1 MNEHERW
8 SEDVA
13 AYLLGVLEPERAAEL
28 ERHAETCERCGTE
41 MKWLAPVVEA
51 LPETAPRREP
61 PPALRERLLAEVRAD
76 AAASGAGEA
85 EATGGGGLLGRL
97 AGWLRGDGPGRRWR
111 PLAAGFA
118 VVIVL
123 IAAFV
128 GYQVGSGGG
137 GNSPRTYSG
146 AENGI
151 AAEVVR
157 EGEGAELNLA
167 HVEPLPPDK
176 VLEAW
181 VQREGEVEPV
191 KALFVPDR
199 DGNASTMI
207 ADMHG
212 VEVVM
217 VTREPAGGT
226 AAPTSTP
233 IVTVPIATD

>member
-13 AYLLGVLEPERAAEL
+13 AYLLGVLEPGRATEL
-28 ERHAETCERCGTE
+28 ERHAETCERCRQA
-41 MKWLAPVVEA
+41 MRWLAPAVDA

-76 AAASGAGEA
+76 AAAAQGGEA
-85 EATGGGGLLGRL
+85 DAGPLEQIT
-97 AGWLRGDGPGRRWR
+97 GWLRGAGPGRRWR

-118 VVIVL
+118 VVLVL
-123 IAAFV
+123 IAGFV

-137 GNSPRTYSG
+137 GNSPRTYTG

-151 AAEVVR
+151 TAEVVS
-157 EGEGAELNLA
+157 EGQGAELNLA
-167 HVEPLPPDK
+167 HVESLPPDK

-217 VTREPAGGT
+217 VTREPQGGT
-226 AAPTSTP
+226 SAPTSTP

>member
-1 MNEHERW
+1 MNGHEHWKDE
-8 SEDVA
+8 VA
-13 AYLLGVLEPERAAEL
+13 AYMLGALEPEQAAEL
-28 ERHAETCERCGTE
+28 ERHAGTCERCRE
-41 MKWLAPVVEA
+41 DMRWLAPAVDA
-51 LPETAPRREP
+51 LPEGVPRRQP
-61 PPALRERLLAEVRAD
+61 PPQLRERLLAEVRAD
-76 AAASGAGEA
+76 AAAAGVAEA
-85 EATGGGGLLGRL
+85 EAESSGRGLRERL
-97 AGWLRGDGPGRRWR
+97 AGLLRGSGPGRRWR

-123 IAAFV
+123 LAGVV
-128 GYQVGSGGG
+128 GYEVGQGGG
-137 GNSPRTYSG
+137 GPAHTYTG
-146 AENGI
+146 AEGGVT
-151 AAEVVR
+151 AEVVR
-157 EGEGAELNLA
+157 QGEGAELSLA
-167 HVEPLPPDK
+167 HVEALPPDK

-199 DGNASTMI
+199 DGNAATMI

-233 IVTVPIATD
+233 IVTVPVTD